1 MATLY
6 TSPQTI
12 KRDTALGTSVDED
25 LLRPYIRIA
34 QDRWILPALGTKLD
48 EYLKTEIN
56 SAGGL
61 TGNDLI
67 LVRDYIQPALVQLS
81 FVEVAFVI
89 RLRFSN
95 NSVTVAD
102 SEQGVSADFSDIKMV
117 TDRAQQI
124 GLFYR
129 ERLLDY
135 LCENT
140 NLFPQYNQNTGS
152 DLYPN
157 RDNYSGGLNIYPNA
171 IDNRMLQAIAA
182 AIGANSNN

>member
-6 TSPQTI
+6 TSPQTL

-48 EYLKTEIN
+48 EHLKSHID
-56 SAGGL
+56 AGTL
-61 TGNDLI
+61 IGNNLI
-67 LVRDYIQPALVQLS
+67 LVRDYIQPSLVQLA
-81 FVEVAFVI
+81 FCEVAFVV

-102 SEQGVSADFSDIKMV
+102 SEQGASAQASDIKLV

-129 ERLLDY
+129 ERLMDY
-135 LCENT
+135 LCDNT
-140 NLFPQYNQNTGS
+140 ALFPSYNQNTGS
-152 DLYPN
+152 DLSPN
-157 RDNYSGGLNIYPNA
+157 RDNYFGGINIYPNA
-171 IDNRMLQAIAA
+171 IPDRRLQAIAA
-182 AIGANSNN
+182 AIGASSVD